1 MSNTAVM
8 TDAPAGAQHDI
19 PSTYFP
25 GREDVVDW
33 QERFKREDDQFQ
45 VGEKVAANVT
55 VVCAPGAPPELHVVS
70 QGCAKDIF
78 VPESITADDITA
90 FGEVSQ
96 QTGIA
101 LVTIVDVG
109 DQIHVGHRYVVRDI
123 ELTLTPVNPTPDK
136 IVAMPDGMPVTIEGT
151 LMGVYDSKWSY
162 GRFEGYKQSFA
173 IRGTNGINYVIWS
186 QLGIMVF
193 ADGVYENLSG
203 KTVMIGEKI
212 RLNVGA
218 SGMNVPVLDGG
229 YAHAYL
235 LEPSASRRDEYEALR
250 RQVDYRLDRLGE
262 MVEKG
267 HYQQSRNMFAIIHNM
282 ELTEHE
288 REHLYEV
295 INNLDWLERPI
306 YQETKLKYRH
316 ATQAMRKAYNAEVE
330 TMCKRQFR
338 DFADRVA
345 HGEVAMNE
353 DADSRAIDSV
363 ISLIEESPLFNDKER
378 TGYAIDV
385 IEATLQKVAQGDCDQ
400 DELRQLNWA
409 LRVAILRLVDETGK
423 VDTPDQIYNYL
434 LTLGDRAIENGYFG
448 RQNRR
453 DSEPPL
459 ENMMEAVIEAM
470 RFVFVNDAA
479 SDNYARALE
488 ASPLLRSWHEELEKA
503 GYRKYQLTQLRSLII
518 LRPDIFNY

>member
-25 GREDVVDW
+25 GRENVVDW
-33 QERFKREDDQFQ
+33 RERFNREDDQFQ
-45 VGEKVAANVT
+45 VGEKIAANVT

-70 QGCAKDIF
+70 QGCARDIF
-78 VPESITADDITA
+78 VPESITTEDIA
-90 FGEVSQ
+90 SFGEVSQ
-96 QTGIA
+96 RTGTA

-136 IVAMPDGMPVTIEGT
+136 IVAMPDGAPVTIEGT
-151 LMGVYDSKWSY
+151 LMGVYDSKWNY
-162 GRFEGYKQSFA
+162 GRFERYKQSFA
-173 IRGTNGINYVIWS
+173 IRGTNGIDYVIWS
-186 QLGIMVF
+186 QLEVMVF

-203 KTVMIGEKI
+203 KTVMMGEKI
-212 RLNVGA
+212 RLNVSA

-229 YAHAYL
+229 YVQAYL
-235 LEPSASRRDEYEALR
+235 LEPSTSRREGYEALR

-316 ATQAMRKAYNAEVE
+316 ATQTMRKVYNAEVE

-345 HGEVAMNE
+345 YGEVAMNE
-353 DADSRAIDSV
+353 GENSREIDYV
-363 ISLIEESPLFNDKER
+363 FSLMDKSPLFTDKER
-378 TGYAIDV
+378 TNYAIDV
-385 IEATLQKVAQGDCDQ
+385 IEATLQRVAQGDCGQ

-409 LRVAILRLVDETGK
+409 LRSAIFRLVDETGK
-423 VDTPDQIYNYL
+423 VDTTDQIYNYL
-434 LTLGDRAIENGYFG
+434 LILGDRAIENGYFG

-453 DSEPPL
+453 DSQPVL
-459 ENMMEAVIEAM
+459 EDMLDAVIDAI
-470 RFVFVNDAA
+470 RIVFVKDAA
-479 SDNYARALE
+479 SDYYTRALE
-488 ASPLLRSWHEELEKA
+488 TSPLLRSWHEQLEKA
-503 GYRKYQLTQLRSLII
+503 GYRKYQLARLRSLII
-518 LRPDIFNY
+518 LRPDVFNY